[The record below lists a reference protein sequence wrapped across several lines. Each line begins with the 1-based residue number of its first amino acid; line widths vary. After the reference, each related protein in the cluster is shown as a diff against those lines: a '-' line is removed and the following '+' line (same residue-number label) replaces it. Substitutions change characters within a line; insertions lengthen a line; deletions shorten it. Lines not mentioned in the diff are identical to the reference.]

1 VQTPDVSYA
10 RSGEVAIA
18 YQTFG
23 TGPVDVV
30 FARGFA
36 GDLLSV
42 WEQPLMTR
50 FLEDLATFARVTA
63 VDKRGTGLS
72 DRVREVSTLE
82 ERMEDLRAVMD
93 DIGSE
98 QAILWTAQEGAR
110 LATLF
115 AATYPERTAGLVLF
129 DPTAKGRRTADYPWA
144 MTDEEWRSWL
154 EDVREG
160 WGRTDF
166 LERQLAEWAP
176 SKQDDPEFRSWF
188 LAHMRRGLSPGSA
201 LAFFQMVRESD
212 VSEVLPSVRV
222 PTVVLSSETE
232 RGPGRY
238 FAEQIPGARLVEL
251 PQSLRSIY
259 HWLDDEAYDV
269 AMRETRK
276 LAAVDAPVA
285 RGDRVLATVL
295 FTDIVGSTERAAK
308 LGDRAW
314 RQLLDRHHAVV
325 RRRIT
330 QFRGDE
336 IDTAGDGFFASFDGP
351 GRAIECARTLVT
363 DVRALGLELRV
374 GLHTGECERHDGKL
388 TGIAVPVG
396 ARVASAAAPGEV
408 LVSSTVKDLVAGSGI
423 EFEDRGVHELKGVP
437 GEWRLYAVGS
447 A

>member
-1 VQTPDVSYA
+1 MQIPDVHYA
-10 RSGEVAIA
+10 RSGDVAIA
-18 YQTFG
+18 YQTLG
-23 TGPVDVV
+23 EGSVDVV

-50 FLEDLATFARVTA
+50 FIEDLASFSRVA
-63 VDKRGTGLS
+63 IVDKRGTGLS
-72 DRVREVSTLE
+72 DRVRDVPTLE
-82 ERMEDLRAVMD
+82 ERMDDLRAVMD

-129 DPTAKGRRTADYPWA
+129 DPTAKGRQTPDYPWA
-144 MTDEEWRSWL
+144 MTDEEWRTWL
-154 EDVREG
+154 DEVGEG
-160 WGRTDF
+160 WGRTEF
-166 LERQLAEWAP
+166 LERQLDEWAP
-176 SKQDDPEFRSWF
+176 GKRDDPQFRTWF
-188 LAHMRRGLSPGSA
+188 IAHMRRGLSPGSA
-201 LAFFQMVRESD
+201 LAFFRMVMESD
-212 VSEVLPSVRV
+212 VSEVLSSVRV
-222 PTVVLSSETE
+222 PTVVLSSESE

-251 PQSLRSIY
+251 PPTLRSIY
-259 HWLDDEAYDV
+259 HWVDDDAHDV

-276 LAAVDAPVA
+276 LAAVEAPLA

-295 FTDIVGSTERAAK
+295 FTDIVGSTERASQV
-308 LGDRAW
+308 GDRAW
-314 RQLLDRHHAVV
+314 RHLLDRHHAVV
-325 RRRIT
+325 RRRLT

-336 IDTAGDGFFASFDGP
+336 IDTTGDGFFASFDGP
-351 GRAIECARTLVT
+351 GRAIECARTLVS
-363 DVRALGLELRV
+363 DVRALGLELRI

-396 ARVASAAAPGEV
+396 ARVADAAQPGEV
-408 LVSSTVKDLVAGSGI
+408 LVSSTVKDLVAGSGL
-423 EFEDRGVHELKGVP
+423 EFDDRGVHELKGVP
-437 GEWRLYAVGS
+437 GEWRLYAVGG